1 MGSGHATWR
10 NRYRR
15 CKVWAIDLCLMQ
27 MGRKPEGN
35 PGFKAILI
43 TAGGETIGCVTI
55 GSWLAVGCVIKE
67 EPLRW
72 RVRFCVRACL
82 SCVQTH
88 GSPLLCVAGRT
99 GSDCDSVRSVGSL
112 KAEMGSVAKGTP
124 SAGEQRVTSCGEE
137 EPPEEP

>member
-1 MGSGHATWR
+1 
-10 NRYRR
+10 
-15 CKVWAIDLCLMQ
+15 
-27 MGRKPEGN
+27 MGRKPEEK

-55 GSWLAVGCVIKE
+55 GSWSAVGWVIKE

-72 RVRFCVRACL
+72 RVCVCVCACL
-82 SCVQTH
+82 SRVQTRC
-88 GSPLLCVAGRT
+88 SPLLCVAGRT

-112 KAEMGSVAKGTP
+112 KAETGSGAKGTP
-124 SAGEQRVTSCGEE
+124 SAGEQRVTSCGED